1 METRKGLYQ
10 VRRNL
15 EFNLKGEIEYMQD
28 YIPRRIDINGVID
41 TVTVK
46 QFDNDSRLLEVT
58 ISDTDLADDSGNAFD
73 LAECSAALY
82 IQPEGNDDPAAVS
95 FLSGTVESAESGV
108 VTFLLPGSVT
118 QTVGRYECEIWIF
131 QGDETTRPII
141 STKPFPLVVEKSI
154 RNGEA
159 IESSQNFSALD
170 NMMVNVTALN
180 SRMNTLSALAAA
192 GTIPTGTVENEVL
205 DARVGWNGASYANL
219 GSAVREQ
226 LTSVNNLS
234 LMGGN
239 AYINEARF
247 SSLFG
252 NDFNNVPN
260 NRIYPVGISNGDQI
274 DHSPGT
280 VIKGTLITFGRNNS
294 RMYGD
299 SQVIV
304 TLTGAVW
311 HRTFWRDDNVND
323 YWTEWARQTK
333 IAEFKA
339 LDDRFSAFDK
349 PWKGLKLSVLGDSI
363 STFPGKIP
371 QGNDSYYTT
380 SGSKSIASVNSMWWK
395 QLCDLTG
402 ATPLVIEAWSGTCC
416 ADPDYNAQGVIRS
429 GREDRPSA
437 VATSYVSN
445 GQTVTLAQPRC
456 QSLHKTDTSSGTS
469 VTVNPDIIVV
479 ALGCNDYYYNVPLGT
494 WDGHGVLSPSDT
506 KTWRGAYANMIL
518 KIQSRYPDALIFCFS
533 PWFCV
538 RGHSGTSPENVP
550 AQDMAVN
557 VNGLNK
563 TYQDYEDAMREICEA
578 LQCVYIDTNNFGF
591 TRSNYQNF
599 VVDYNQ
605 NRGETVHPMTHP
617 NAVGQEILGQSI
629 ASAVRDKVIGYV
641 NWLKAQRGA

>member
-1 METRKGLYQ
+1 
-10 VRRNL
+10 
-15 EFNLKGEIEYMQD
+15 MQD
-28 YIPRRIDINGVID
+28 YIPRGIDINGTID
-41 TVTVK
+41 TVEVRQYDNNSRFIRVK
-46 QFDNDSRLLEVT
+46 LR
-58 ISDTDLADDSGNAFD
+58 DDD
-73 LAECSAALY
+73 LAEDNNTFDLSDCTTALY
-82 IQPEGNDDPAAVS
+82 IRPESGGDVS
-95 FLSGTVESAESGV
+95 FISGTVESSSGV
-108 VTFLLPGSVT
+108 VTFLIPGSVT
-118 QTVGRYECEIWIF
+118 QVVGNYLCQIRIYE
-131 QGDETTRPII
+131 GDETDRPVI
-141 STKPFPLVVEKSI
+141 STKPFRLTVDESI
-154 RNGEA
+154 ADDAA
-159 IESSQNFSALD
+159 IEATPDYSAL
-170 NMMVNVTALN
+170 TAAMTN
-180 SRMNTLSALAAA
+180 YQAMKNQMAALVASPA
-192 GTIPTGTVENEVL
+192 GSGGDVGTEVR
-205 DARVGWNGASYANL
+205 DARVGWDGASYANL

-260 NRIYPVGISNGDQI
+260 NRIYPVGINNGDQI

-311 HRTFWRDDNVND
+311 HRTFWRDDNMND
-323 YWTEWARQTK
+323 YWTEWTRQTK
-333 IAEFKA
+333 ITEFKA

-349 PWKGLKLSVLGDSI
+349 PWNGLKVSVLGDSI

-617 NAVGQEILGQSI
+617 NAVGQEMLGQSI
-629 ASAVRDKVIGYV
+629 ASAVRDKAVGYV
-641 NWLKAQRGA
+641 NWLKAQRGV

>member
-1 METRKGLYQ
+1 
-10 VRRNL
+10 
-15 EFNLKGEIEYMQD
+15 MQD
-28 YIPRRIDINGVID
+28 YIPRGIDINGTID
-41 TVTVK
+41 TVEVRQYDNNSRFIRVK
-46 QFDNDSRLLEVT
+46 LR
-58 ISDTDLADDSGNAFD
+58 DDD
-73 LAECSAALY
+73 LAEDNNTFDLSDCTTALY
-82 IQPEGNDDPAAVS
+82 IRPESGGDVS
-95 FLSGTVESAESGV
+95 FISGTVESPSGV
-108 VTFLLPGSVT
+108 VTFLIPGSVT
-118 QTVGRYECEIWIF
+118 QVVGNYLCQIRIYE
-131 QGDETTRPII
+131 GDETDRPVI
-141 STKPFPLVVEKSI
+141 SSKPFRLTVDESI
-154 RNGEA
+154 ADDAA
-159 IESSQNFSALD
+159 IEATPDYSAL
-170 NMMVNVTALN
+170 TATMTN
-180 SRMNTLSALAAA
+180 YQALKNQMAALVASPA
-192 GTIPTGTVENEVL
+192 GSGGDVGTEVR
-205 DARVGWNGASYANL
+205 DARVGWDGASYANL

-311 HRTFWRDDNVND
+311 HRTFWRDDNMND

-416 ADPDYNAQGVIRS
+416 ADPDYNAQGQIRS

-563 TYQDYEDAMREICEA
+563 AYQDYEDAMREICEA

-599 VVDYNQ
+599 VVDYNEG
-605 NRGETVHPMTHP
+605 RGETVHPMTHP

-629 ASAVRDKVIGYV
+629 ASAVRDKAIGYV

>member
-1 METRKGLYQ
+1 
-10 VRRNL
+10 
-15 EFNLKGEIEYMQD
+15 MQD
-28 YIPRRIDINGVID
+28 YIPRGIDINGTID
-41 TVTVK
+41 TVEVRQYDNNSRFIRVK
-46 QFDNDSRLLEVT
+46 LR
-58 ISDTDLADDSGNAFD
+58 DDD
-73 LAECSAALY
+73 LAEDNNTFDLSDCTTALY
-82 IQPEGNDDPAAVS
+82 IRPESGGDVS
-95 FLSGTVESAESGV
+95 FISGTVESPSGV
-108 VTFLLPGSVT
+108 VTFLIPGSVT
-118 QTVGRYECEIWIF
+118 QVVGNYLCQIRIYE
-131 QGDETTRPII
+131 GDETDRPVI
-141 STKPFPLVVEKSI
+141 SSKPFRLTVDESI
-154 RNGEA
+154 ADDAA
-159 IESSQNFSALD
+159 IEATPDYSAL
-170 NMMVNVTALN
+170 TATMTN
-180 SRMNTLSALAAA
+180 YQALKNQMAALVASPA
-192 GTIPTGTVENEVL
+192 GSGGDVGTEVR
-205 DARVGWNGASYANL
+205 DARVGWDGTEYNSL
-219 GSAVREQ
+219 GDAVRGQ

-311 HRTFWRDDNVND
+311 HRTFWRDDNMND

-617 NAVGQEILGQSI
+617 NAVGQEMLGQSI
-629 ASAVRDKVIGYV
+629 ASAVRDKAVGYV
-641 NWLKAQRGA
+641 NWLKAQRGV

>member
-311 HRTFWRDDNVND
+311 HRTFWRDDNMND
-323 YWTEWARQTK
+323 YWTEWTRQTK

-349 PWKGLKLSVLGDSI
+349 PWNGLKLSVLGDSI

-617 NAVGQEILGQSI
+617 NAVGQEMLGQSI
-629 ASAVRDKVIGYV
+629 ASAVRDKAVGYV
-641 NWLKAQRGA
+641 NWLRNREG

>member
-1 METRKGLYQ
+1 
-10 VRRNL
+10 
-15 EFNLKGEIEYMQD
+15 MQD
-28 YIPRRIDINGVID
+28 YIPRGIDINGTID
-41 TVTVK
+41 TVEVRQYDNNSRFIRVK
-46 QFDNDSRLLEVT
+46 LR
-58 ISDTDLADDSGNAFD
+58 DDD
-73 LAECSAALY
+73 LAEDNNTFDLSDCTTALY
-82 IQPEGNDDPAAVS
+82 IRPESGGDVS
-95 FLSGTVESAESGV
+95 FISGTVESPSGV
-108 VTFLLPGSVT
+108 VTFLIPGSVT
-118 QTVGRYECEIWIF
+118 QVVGNYLCQIRIYE
-131 QGDETTRPII
+131 GDDTDRPVI
-141 STKPFPLVVEKSI
+141 SSKPFRLTVDESI
-154 RNGEA
+154 ADDAA
-159 IESSQNFSALD
+159 IEATPDYSAL
-170 NMMVNVTALN
+170 TATMTN
-180 SRMNTLSALAAA
+180 YQAMKNQMATLVASPA
-192 GTIPTGTVENEVL
+192 GSGGDVGTEVR
-205 DARVGWNGASYANL
+205 DARIGWDGASYANL

-311 HRTFWRDDNVND
+311 HRTFWRDDNMND
-323 YWTEWARQTK
+323 YWTEWTRQTK
-333 IAEFKA
+333 ITEFKA

-349 PWKGLKLSVLGDSI
+349 PWNGLKLSVLGDSI

-617 NAVGQEILGQSI
+617 NAVGQEMLGQSI
-629 ASAVRDKVIGYV
+629 ASAVRDKAVGYV
-641 NWLKAQRGA
+641 NWLKAQRGV

>member
-311 HRTFWRDDNVND
+311 HRTFWRDDNMND

-617 NAVGQEILGQSI
+617 NAVGQEMLGQSI
-629 ASAVRDKVIGYV
+629 ASAVRDKAIGYV
-641 NWLKAQRGA
+641 NWLRNREG

>member
-311 HRTFWRDDNVND
+311 HRTFWRDDNMND
-323 YWTEWARQTK
+323 YWTEWTRQTK

-617 NAVGQEILGQSI
+617 NAVGQEMLGQSI
-629 ASAVRDKVIGYV
+629 ASAVRDKAIGYV
-641 NWLKAQRGA
+641 NWLRNREV